1 MVFNVNTNANG
12 NLDKFKARL
21 VATSFTHIEGEEF
34 FQIFAPVSDVT
45 TDIMLLAITSVK
57 RPAIIQLYVKN
68 AFMETSMLEGYHDG
82 IS

>member
-21 VATSFTHIEGEEF
+21 VATS
-34 FQIFAPVSDVT
+34 FAPVSDVT